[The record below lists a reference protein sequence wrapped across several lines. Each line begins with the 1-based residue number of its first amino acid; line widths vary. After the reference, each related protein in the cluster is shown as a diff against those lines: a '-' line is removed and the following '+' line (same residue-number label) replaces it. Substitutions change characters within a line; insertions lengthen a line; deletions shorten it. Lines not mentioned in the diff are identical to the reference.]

1 MGAATAGAIV
11 APIVGG
17 MIGADQARGDER
29 AASRARQAALAQF
42 LGIDVPTVAE
52 QEVDFLLPEFMGEYA
67 PQTEEVVELGPTAM
81 EGIALDPEL
90 RAAQMEALQ
99 GLSEIG
105 EAGLTPG
112 DVAAMRSLQRQVA
125 GQEQARQEAIL
136 QEMARRGVAGSG
148 QELAARLQSSQSAA
162 DRASEEAN
170 RMAQMAQARA
180 LEGITRA
187 GSLGGQ
193 IRGQEFGEQA
203 DVATARDAI
212 SRFNAAN
219 QQSVRQRNVQ
229 AQQQAQLRNLQEQ
242 QRIAEQQT
250 ATKNLQQQYNKELI
264 QQRFQNRMN
273 RAAGAAGQYGGIAE
287 DRSRAAQR
295 TADMWAGIG
304 RGVGTGI
311 GAFAGRSKDDD

>member
-1 MGAATAGAIV
+1 MGAATAGAIA

-17 MIGADQARGDER
+17 MIGSGMARGDER
-29 AASRARQAALAQF
+29 AARGARQAALAQF

-67 PQTEEVVELGPTAM
+67 PGMEDVVELGPTAM

-90 RAAQMEALQ
+90 RSAQMEALQ
-99 GLSEIG
+99 RLSEVG

-112 DVAAMRSLQRQVA
+112 DVAAMRSLQRQVS

-180 LEGITRA
+180 LEGITQA
-187 GSLGGQ
+187 GSLGGR
-193 IRGQEFGEQA
+193 IRSQEFGEQA
-203 DVATARDAI
+203 DVASARDAI

-219 QQSVRQRNVQ
+219 QQSVRQRNVE
-229 AQQQAQLRNLQEQ
+229 AQRQAQLRNLQEQ
-242 QRIAEQQT
+242 QRLSEQQA

-264 QQRFQNRMN
+264 QQRYQNQLD
-273 RAAGAAGQYGGIAE
+273 RASGAAGQYEGIAR
-287 DRSRAAQR
+287 DRDRAAQR

-311 GAFAGRSKDDD
+311 GAFAGRDKDKE